1 MMTMRKATD
10 RGHANHG
17 WLDTYFTFSFA
28 DYYDPQQLGFRALRV
43 INDDTIG
50 PGGGFG
56 SHPHRDMEILT
67 YVLSGALKHRDSMGS
82 ESVMKAGWAQRISAG
97 TGIFHSEF
105 NASETDPVHLLQ
117 IWILPDRKGVKP
129 RYAEKSF
136 ADAPTGQWHRLASPD
151 GREGSLAIH
160 QDAEVL
166 LGKLVQGDALEREL
180 RPGRHAWIHVAEGEA
195 AVNGQLLKAGDALA
209 LSGEPRVSVAGRGP
223 SQVLFFDL
231 N

>member
-151 GREGSLAIH
+151 GREGSATIH
-160 QDAEVL
+160 QDADIYRIRL
-166 LGKLVQGDALEREL
+166 KPGQGVTHRLKS
-180 RPGRHAWIHVAEGEA
+180 GRGAWLHIAEGA
-195 AVNGQLLKAGDALA
+195 LTLNGVALA
-209 LSGEPRVSVAGRGP
+209 TGDGASTEEPGTLRLTATEP
-223 SQVLFFDL
+223 TQAILFDL
-231 N
+231 E

>member
-1 MMTMRKATD
+1 MMTMRKAED

-17 WLDTYFTFSFA
+17 WLDTHYTFSFA
-28 DYYDPQQLGFRALRV
+28 DYYDPQHQGYRSLRV
-43 INDDTIG
+43 INDDVIG

-56 SHPHRDMEILT
+56 SHPHRDMEIIT

-82 ESVMKAGWAQRISAG
+82 ETVMKAGWAQRISAG

-117 IWILPDRKGVKP
+117 IWILPDRKGAKP

-136 ADAPTGQWHRLASPD
+136 AAAAPGQWHLVASQD
-151 GREGSLAIH
+151 GREDSMPIH
-160 QDAEVL
+160 QDADVY
-166 LGKLVQGDALEREL
+166 LGKLAQGGRLARSLA
-180 RPGRHAWIHVAEGEA
+180 PGRHAWLHLAEGA
-195 AVNGQLLKAGDALA
+195 AIVNGQTLKAGDALA
-209 LSGEPRVSVAGRGP
+209 LAGETNVSVEAKEP
-223 SQVLFFDL
+223 AQVLLFDL